1 MSRPEPLTLEEL
13 RERLTRPLTIAEY
26 AATLG
31 ISKDTAYEA
40 AARGEFRVLR
50 KGRRVLVPATVVL
63 AELGYEVAG
72 CASAKPVASEV
83 VVDE

>member
-1 MSRPEPLTLEEL
+1 MSQPKPLTVTEL
-13 RERLTRPLTIAEY
+13 RARLARPLTIREY

-40 AARGEFRVLR
+40 ARRGEFRTLR

-63 AELGYEVAG
+63 EELGLDVAVNE
-72 CASAKPVASEV
+72 P
-83 VVDE
+83 